1 MSVFKRENSK
11 FWWMKFYFDGQL
23 MQRSTKCKNKRDA
36 ETVESAFRT
45 QLALGK
51 VGIKPK
57 PKAPTFKLAVEDFLK
72 WSEVNHAQKPNS
84 HRRIEFCCLPL
95 KTFFGETRTD
105 HIEPKDV
112 EKFILW
118 RSKQISRKTKEKI
131 SRGTI
136 NQELIT
142 LKTIFKRLVSAD
154 ILAKSPARDIK
165 QLAENERKFHVL
177 TVEQEK
183 LYLMAAPQ
191 PLQDLATIM
200 LETGMRPAEIY
211 LLKRQNVFLEKGY
224 LQVVNGKTKSSNR
237 RIWLSDKAADILR
250 RRMEA
255 FKGDFLFPRAADKD
269 EELPQYLLHEQ
280 HRAAADRIN
289 LNFRLYDCRHTFA
302 TRQIESGTDL
312 LTLASLLG
320 HSNLN
325 QVQRYAHPSEARKR
339 DAMQK
344 QSVKAKA
351 V

>member
-1 MSVFKRENSK
+1 M
-11 FWWMKFYFDGQL
+11 
-23 MQRSTKCKNKRDA
+23 
-36 ETVESAFRT
+36 
-45 QLALGK
+45 
-51 VGIKPK
+51 
-57 PKAPTFKLAVEDFLK
+57 
-72 WSEVNHAQKPNS
+72 
-84 HRRIEFCCLPL
+84 
-95 KTFFGETRTD
+95 
-105 HIEPKDV
+105 
-112 EKFILW
+112 
-118 RSKQISRKTKEKI
+118 
-131 SRGTI
+131 
-136 NQELIT
+136 
-142 LKTIFKRLVSAD
+142 
-154 ILAKSPARDIK
+154 
-165 QLAENERKFHVL
+165 

-183 LYLMAAPQ
+183 VYLMAAPQ

-211 LLKRQNVFLEKGY
+211 LLKRQNVFLEKGF

-237 RIWLSDKAADILR
+237 RIWLSDKTADILR
-250 RRMEA
+250 RRLEA

-269 EELPQYLLHEQ
+269 EELPHYLLHEQ
-280 HRAAADRIN
+280 HQAAANRIN

-302 TRQIESGTDL
+302 TRHIESGTDL